1 MNMSKK
7 EALKRFIKEND
18 FITIGEARKVGV
30 TPMMLSRLVVKEEL
44 YRPERGV
51 YARDLAWLSD
61 PLKKYLPVCT
71 QIPDVVI
78 CGISALTYYD
88 LTDEEERKIWIGL
101 PSHKKIRTPRYRVIR
116 YSDKGYSLGITT
128 HSFGKRVVR
137 IYNIEK
143 TVVDAFKYLSEEVAL
158 KALKGYIRR
167 KDKNIHR
174 LCEYG
179 KRLRKPLDDVVRAL
193 LTEE

>member
-1 MNMSKK
+1 MGI
-7 EALKRFIKEND
+7 A
-18 FITIGEARKVGV
+18 
-30 TPMMLSRLVVKEEL
+30 PMMLSRLVAREEL
-44 YRPERGV
+44 YRTERGI
-51 YARDLAWLSD
+51 YTQNLDWLAD
-61 PLKKYLPVCT
+61 PLKKYLPVCV
-71 QIPDVVI
+71 QIPDAVI

-101 PSHKKIRTPRYRVIR
+101 PSQKKIRGPRYRVIR
-116 YSDKGYSLGITT
+116 LSDESYSLGITT

-158 KALKGYIRR
+158 KALKGYVRR
-167 KDKNIHR
+167 KDKDIHK
-174 LCEYG
+174 LCDYS
-179 KRLRKPLDDVVRAL
+179 KRLRKPLDDLVRVL